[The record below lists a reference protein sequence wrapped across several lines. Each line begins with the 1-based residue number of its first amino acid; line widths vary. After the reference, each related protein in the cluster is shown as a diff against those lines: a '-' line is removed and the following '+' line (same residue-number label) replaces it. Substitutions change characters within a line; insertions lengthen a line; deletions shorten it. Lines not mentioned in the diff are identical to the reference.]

1 MYTYYISV
9 GSNIGDKSDYINS
22 AFQSLQQHGA
32 ISKLVTSSL
41 IELSRG
47 DIRNKIPL
55 LMAYGLVK
63 AL

>member
-9 GSNIGDKSDYINS
+9 GSNMGDKRGYISS

-41 IELSRG
+41 IETE
-47 DIRNKIPL
+47 PL
-55 LMAYGLVK
+55 GIYGTRYLC
-63 AL
+63 